1 VFRERERV
9 IFTMIVVVT
18 MPLMFFVTGLVKS
31 RSACPLNGGVNFLP
45 RASITQSPLS
55 SSARSIGYMRTIL
68 PSSTSTKTGPP
79 VVQFVSRW
87 TSPILVTSLPDA
99 T

>member
-1 VFRERERV
+1 MGCRMRFGEYTRERDACACGERV
-9 IFTMIVVVT
+9 V
-18 MPLMFFVTGLVKS
+18 
-31 RSACPLNGGVNFLP
+31 RRGGMNFLP

-87 TSPILVTSLPDA
+87 TSPILV
-99 T
+99 

>member
-1 VFRERERV
+1 MERAACACGERV
-9 IFTMIVVVT
+9 V
-18 MPLMFFVTGLVKS
+18 
-31 RSACPLNGGVNFLP
+31 RRGGVNFLP

-55 SSARSIGYMRTIL
+55 SSSRSIGVMRTIL

-87 TSPILVTSLPDA
+87 TPLMLPCPPVSLDVGGRRPSTADPCS
-99 T
+99 